1 MRALRGGFTLIE
13 TIIALTLS
21 SVLVILVGSVFLVQ
35 SEFYATQ
42 LARTAAHDNARMI
55 TEMMASELRS
65 ITDSA
70 VILADSTRMAV
81 RSPIVSAIV
90 CAHGSGNRV
99 SIHLPGGISGFDTD
113 EVSGVATVD
122 TASGRWLYHD
132 RSWSQIYQSGGS
144 PAVACVAAGADT
156 TGGAVGH
163 FVDFRGGTLSGGFG
177 YKPPI
182 GATLMLYR
190 NVEYRI
196 QASTMDPTALALY
209 RGIYGST
216 LTEFVTGLDTSA
228 KFQYRTG
235 GSSYASRVTGASLG
249 AINAVRIVARARK
262 RPESGGAADVTYGW
276 AVNVH
281 LRNSP

>member
-1 MRALRGGFTLIE
+1 MKALRGGFTLVE
-13 TIIALTLS
+13 AIIALTLS
-21 SVLVILVGSVFLVQ
+21 SVLVILVGTVFLVQ

-42 LARTAAHDNARMI
+42 LSRTAAHDNARMI
-55 TEMMASELRS
+55 TEMVASELRS
-65 ITDSA
+65 LTDSA
-70 VILADSTRMAV
+70 VILADSTRLAV
-81 RSPIVSAIV
+81 RSPMVGAIV

-99 SIHLPGGISGFDTD
+99 SMHLPGGLSGLDTD
-113 EVSGVATVD
+113 EVSGVATVE

-132 RSWSQIYQSGGS
+132 RSWSNIHQSGGS
-144 PAVACVAAGADT
+144 PAVRCHSAGADT
-156 TGGAVGH
+156 VGARPH
-163 FVDFRGGTLSGGFG
+163 FIDFSENTLSDGFG
-177 YKPPI
+177 YKPPV

-196 QASTMDPTALALY
+196 QASAMDPTTLGLY

-216 LTEFVTGLDTSA
+216 ITEFVTGLDASA

-235 GSSYASRVTGASLG
+235 GSTYASKVTGASLG
-249 AINAVRIVARARK
+249 AIDAVRIVARARK

-281 LRNSP
+281 LRNSR